1 VPTLVYNSNVCLSD
15 NIPTM
20 GLMAELLDGR
30 IKEGEYIF
38 IHHPMKSG

>member
-1 VPTLVYNSNVCLSD
+1 MPID

-30 IKEGEYIF
+30 KKEGEYIF
-38 IHHPMKSG
+38 ILHPHEVWLVSV